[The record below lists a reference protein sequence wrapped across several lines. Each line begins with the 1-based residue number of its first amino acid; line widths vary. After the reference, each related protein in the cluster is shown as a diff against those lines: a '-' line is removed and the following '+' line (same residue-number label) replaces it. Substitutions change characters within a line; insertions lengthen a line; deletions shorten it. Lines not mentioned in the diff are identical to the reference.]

1 MRKPSTR
8 RSTTTVTAPPKEV
21 VKAPAPM
28 KIARQG
34 VSWAVEQDGKVLYQG
49 ALDMARRFIKEHK

>member
-8 RSTTTVTAPPKEV
+8 RSTTRVTSTVTPE
-21 VKAPAPM
+21 VKAPMPM